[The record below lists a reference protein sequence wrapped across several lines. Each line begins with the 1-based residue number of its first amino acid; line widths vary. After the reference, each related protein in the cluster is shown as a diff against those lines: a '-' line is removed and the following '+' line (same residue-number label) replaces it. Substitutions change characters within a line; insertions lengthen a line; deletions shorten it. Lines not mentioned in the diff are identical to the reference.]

1 MMKLTL
7 QRVFEATQALAA
19 IINENRPLPSKGKY
33 RVARMHAKLFP
44 EFTTLNDRRTA
55 MIMAYGHKQKITLPG
70 PKTLDDPFGQKG
82 IEAEQD
88 AVPDDKLPEF
98 LAAWAEL
105 AREEIEV
112 NIEPIPIDQLCI
124 DGHEGVV
131 TFAEFAAL
139 GELVTGD

>member
-55 MIMAYGHKQKITLPG
+55 MIMAYGHKQAVLHGKVVTEP
-70 PKTLDDPFGQKG
+70 DDLTHAG
-82 IEAEQD
+82 IVMQD
-88 AVPDDKLPEF
+88 AVPDDKMPEF
-98 LAAWAEL
+98 LAAWADL
-105 AREEIEV
+105 AKEEIEV
-112 NIEPIPIDQLCI
+112 NVEPIPIYQLCI
-124 DGHEGVV
+124 DGQEGVV